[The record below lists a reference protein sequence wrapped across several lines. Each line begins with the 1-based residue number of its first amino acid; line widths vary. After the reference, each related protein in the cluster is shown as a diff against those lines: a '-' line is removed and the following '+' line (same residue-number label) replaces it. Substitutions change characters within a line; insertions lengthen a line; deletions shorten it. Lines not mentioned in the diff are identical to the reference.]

1 MAKALKKAAG
11 KPAKKISGKKPRPH
25 WKKDWKNASKAW
37 DDGLDVRR
45 AMFGPAGAENQI
57 ADTSDFMWP
66 LQDYVTRK
74 CFGETWTRPTLNRKT
89 RSLITLGMLV
99 AQGRPNEIAVH
110 VRGAIANGVS
120 KQELSELLLHA
131 IIYCGLPKSVE
142 GFRVAQG
149 VLKDMGLE

>member
-1 MAKALKKAAG
+1 MPKAAKKAS
-11 KPAKKISGKKPRPH
+11 AKKLPAISGKKPRPH
-25 WKKDWKNASKAW
+25 WRKGWVKGEKAW
-37 DDGLDVRR
+37 DDGLNVRR

-57 ADTSDFMWP
+57 ADTTDFMWP

-99 AQGRPNEIAVH
+99 AMGRPHEIAVH
-110 VRGAIANGVS
+110 VRGAINNGVS
-120 KQELSELLLHA
+120 KEELSELMLHA
-131 IIYCGLPKSVE
+131 IIYCGLPKAVE
-142 GFRVAQG
+142 GFRTAQG